1 MRIIPKRLYPPAA
14 VFNFNNPIVLSYKT
28 MNEIAAKLLR
38 WYPKHARLLPWRKDT
53 DPYHVWVA
61 EIMLQQTRV
70 ETVIPYYQRWM
81 ERFPSLA
88 SLACVSQQEVL
99 KIWEGLGYYSRA
111 RNLYRAAK
119 MVMQVYQ
126 GKIPDTVDGLL
137 RLPGIGRST
146 AGAIASISFNHDE
159 PILDG
164 NVKRVLARLMNF
176 EKPVNEPASQ
186 KELWQMAIA
195 LLPKGRAGIFNQA
208 LMELGETIC
217 LPRNP
222 LCPQCPLKKSCAS
235 FEKGLQ
241 DQRPVRKVKPKIPH
255 YEVAAAVIRRNGK
268 YLLARRPEGK
278 LLAGMWEFPGGK
290 LEAGETLP
298 DGLKR
303 ELFEEPNIHVEVQDC
318 IGIYHHG
325 YTHFTVRVHA
335 YECRITAGR
344 LQPQENQALS
354 WLSPEEFESY
364 PMGKVDRL
372 IARQVARRAGVSV

>member
-1 MRIIPKRLYPPAA
+1 
-14 VFNFNNPIVLSYKT
+14 
-28 MNEIAAKLLR
+28 MNDIAGKLLR
-38 WYPKHARLLPWRKDT
+38 WYAKHARLLPWRKDT

-61 EIMLQQTRV
+61 EAMLQQTRV

-81 ERFPSLA
+81 KRFPTLA
-88 SLACVSQQEVL
+88 SLARADQQEVL
-99 KIWEGLGYYSRA
+99 KVWEGLGYYSRA
-111 RNLYRAAK
+111 SNLHRAAQL
-119 MVMQVYQ
+119 VMQAHHGDV
-126 GKIPDTVDGLL
+126 PNTVADLL

-146 AGAIASISFNHDE
+146 AGAIASISFDRDE

-164 NVKRVLARLMNF
+164 NVKRVLARLMNY

-186 KELWQMAIA
+186 KELWQMAIV

-222 LCPQCPLKKSCAS
+222 LCLQCPLKNSCSS

-241 DQRPVRKVKPKIPH
+241 DQRPLRKANPKIPH
-255 YEVAAAVIRRNGK
+255 YEVAAAVIRRRDK
-268 YLLARRPEGK
+268 YLLTRRPEGK

-290 LEAGETLP
+290 LEAGETLSE
-298 DGLKR
+298 GLQR
-303 ELFEEPNIHVEVQDC
+303 ELREELNIRVEVKDC
-318 IGIYHHG
+318 IAVYPHG

-335 YECRITAGR
+335 FECRIAAGR
-344 LQPQENQALS
+344 LQPREGQKLA
-354 WLSPEEFESY
+354 WLSPHEFEHY

-372 IARQVARRAGVSV
+372 IARQVACCASVSV

>member
-1 MRIIPKRLYPPAA
+1 
-14 VFNFNNPIVLSYKT
+14 
-28 MNEIAAKLLR
+28 MNDIARKLLH

-61 EIMLQQTRV
+61 EVMLQQTRV

-88 SLACVSQQEVL
+88 SLARADQQEAL

-111 RNLYRAAK
+111 RNLHRAAK
-119 MVMQVYQ
+119 MVMQELQ
-126 GKIPDTVDGLL
+126 GKIPATVAELL
-137 RLPGIGRST
+137 HLPGIGRST
-146 AGAIASISFNHDE
+146 AGAIASISFQCDE

-164 NVKRVLARLMNF
+164 NVKRVLARLVNF
-176 EKPVNEPASQ
+176 EKPVNEPSSQ
-186 KELWQMAIA
+186 KELWQMVIA

-217 LPRNP
+217 LPHNP
-222 LCPQCPLKKSCAS
+222 LCPQCPLKKNCAS
-235 FEKGLQ
+235 FENDIQ
-241 DQRPVRKVKPKIPH
+241 DQRPLRKLKPKIPH

-290 LEAGETLP
+290 LEQGETLP
-298 DGLKR
+298 IGLQR
-303 ELFEEPNIHVEVQDC
+303 ELCEELNIHVEVKDC
-318 IGIYHHG
+318 IGVYPHG

-335 YECRITAGR
+335 FECRIAAGR
-344 LQPQENQALS
+344 LQPREGQALA
-354 WLSPEEFESY
+354 WLSPDEFEHY

-372 IARQVARRAGVSV
+372 IARQVAHKAGGSV

>member
-1 MRIIPKRLYPPAA
+1 
-14 VFNFNNPIVLSYKT
+14 
-28 MNEIAAKLLR
+28 MNAIAGKLLR
-38 WYPKHARLLPWRKDT
+38 WYPKHARPLPWRTDT

-61 EIMLQQTRV
+61 EVMLQQTRV
-70 ETVIPYYQRWM
+70 DTVIPYYQRWM

-88 SLACVSQQEVL
+88 SLASASQQEVL

-111 RNLYRAAK
+111 CNLHRAAK
-119 MVMQVYQ
+119 MVMQELQ
-126 GKIPDTVDGLL
+126 GKIPATVDELL
-137 RLPGIGRST
+137 HLPGIGRST
-146 AGAIASISFNHDE
+146 AGAIASISFDRDE

-164 NVKRVLARLMNF
+164 NAKRVLARLMNY

-208 LMELGETIC
+208 LMELGETVC

-222 LCPQCPLKKSCAS
+222 LCPQCPLKKNCAS
-235 FEKGLQ
+235 FEKGIQ

-255 YEVAAAVIRRNGK
+255 YEVAAAIIRRNGK

-290 LEAGETLP
+290 LEPGETLP
-298 DGLKR
+298 EGLKR
-303 ELFEEPNIHVEVQDC
+303 ELGEELNIHVDIQER
-318 IGIYHHG
+318 IGVFPHA

-335 YECRITAGR
+335 FECRILTGR
-344 LQPQENQALS
+344 LQPCEGQALA
-354 WLSPEEFESY
+354 WLSPYEFEHY

-372 IARQVARRAGVSV
+372 IARHVARRAGVSV